1 MSYIKRT
8 KKNGK
13 VYLSEVESK
22 RVDGKVVTKYIQYIG
37 KEVVG
42 ETILSTSI
50 SEIDIEQVKAYG
62 PMALS

>member
-22 RVDGKVVTKYIQYIG
+22 RVDGKVVTKYIRYIG
-37 KEVVG
+37 KEVDG